1 MEEIVKKIIRE
12 EFESVLSK
20 TYSEDEIRE
29 AINKKHF
36 IHTKDGSVYSP
47 VVLKKGFVLGV
58 NSDSNHVDVPLEEI
72 TLVQSRGERFKTNK
86 K

>member
-1 MEEIVKKIIRE
+1 MEGIVKKIVRE

-47 VVLKKGFVLGV
+47 VILKRGFVLGV
-58 NSDSNHVDVPLEEI
+58 NNDCQHVDIPLEEI
-72 TLVQSRGERFKTNK
+72 TLVQSREGRFGIK
-86 K
+86 